1 MSTDLVNPM
10 TTSIQQVRLVSW
22 KAPIGYAVI
31 AILSLLLF
39 VGLASDGVATFVLTK
54 DNAAIQLAPIDVG
67 ARAFGVIVA
76 IALVVLTGVAF
87 LLAARRRPVPIWLT
101 LAFGLLFVVG
111 FLAWATGAATQ
122 TNTLQVAGL
131 LAGTFGVAV
140 PLIYG
145 SLSGVIGE
153 RVGVVNIAIEGQL
166 LFGAFGAALVAT
178 MTGSPWAGLFAAAV
192 AGVLVAFVLAAF
204 SIRYFVDQIITG
216 VVLNLLVV
224 GVTSFFYSALM
235 TGNPETYND
244 PRLAQFS
251 KFPIP
256 GLSEIPLLGPMFFEQ
271 TLIGYLAI
279 VAVLVTWFALYRT
292 KWGLRLRSVGEHP
305 TAADTVG
312 INVNRT
318 RFWNVALGGAI
329 AGIGGASYT
338 IGTGV
343 AFGENMT
350 GGAGYIALAAV
361 IFGQWDPLKAALAAL
376 LFGFTSNLGSQ
387 LSLIGSPVPSV
398 FMLMLPYVVT
408 ILAVAGLVG
417 RSRPPAADGV
427 PYIKS

>member
-1 MSTDLVNPM
+1 MSGMVQTQTGGLQRVA
-10 TTSIQQVRLVSW
+10 IVSW
-22 KAPIGYAVI
+22 KAQIGYAVI
-31 AILSLLLF
+31 AALSLLLF
-39 VGLASDGVATFVLTK
+39 VGLGHDGVASFVLTEGGS
-54 DNAAIQLAPIDVG
+54 AWQLPPIEVG
-67 ARAFGVIVA
+67 ARSFG
-76 IALVVLTGVAF
+76 LVVAVLLVAMTVVAF
-87 LLAARRRPVPIWLT
+87 VLAARRRRVPIWLT
-101 LAFGLLFVVG
+101 LVFGLLFIVG
-111 FLAWATGAATQ
+111 FLAWAAGAATLS
-122 TNTLQVAGL
+122 NTLQIAGL
-131 LAGTFGVAV
+131 LAGSFGVAV

-145 SLSGVIGE
+145 SLAGVIGE

-166 LFGAFGAALVAT
+166 LFGAFSAALVAT
-178 MTGSPWAGLFAAAV
+178 MTGSPWAGLIAAAV

-216 VVLNLLVV
+216 VVLNLLIV
-224 GVTSFFYSALM
+224 GLTSFFYSALM
-235 TGNPETYND
+235 TKQPETFNN
-244 PRLAQFS
+244 PSVAQFTRV
-251 KFPIP
+251 PIP
-256 GLSEIPLLGPMFFEQ
+256 VLSDIPIIGPMLFKQ

-279 VAVLVTWFALYRT
+279 IAVIAVWFGLYRT

-318 RFWNVALGGAI
+318 RFWNVSLGGAL

-338 IGTGV
+338 IGAGV
-343 AFGENMT
+343 GFGENMT

-361 IFGQWDPLKAALAAL
+361 IFGQWDPVKAALAAL

-387 LSLIGSPVPSV
+387 LSIIGSPVPSV

-417 RSRPPAADGV
+417 RSRPPAADGE

>member
-1 MSTDLVNPM
+1 MSDLVHPM
-10 TTSIQQVRLVSW
+10 TTSIQRVAIVSW
-22 KAPIGYAVI
+22 KAPIGYAII
-31 AILSLLLF
+31 AALSLLLF
-39 VGLASDGVATFVLTK
+39 VGLANDGVATFVLTEQ
-54 DNAAIQLAPIDVG
+54 DATIQLAPVVVG
-67 ARAFGVIVA
+67 ARSFGLIVG
-76 IALVVLTGVAF
+76 VVLTLMTIAAF
-87 LLAARRRPVPIWLT
+87 VLATRRRPVPVWLT
-101 LAFGLLFVVG
+101 LVFGLIFIVG
-111 FLAWATGAATQ
+111 FLTWAAGAATLS
-122 TNTLQVAGL
+122 NTLQVAGL
-131 LAGTFGVAV
+131 LAGSFGVAV

-145 SLSGVIGE
+145 SLAGVIGE

-178 MTGSPWAGLFAAAV
+178 ITGSPWAGLIAAAV
-192 AGVLVAFVLAAF
+192 AGMLVAFVLAIF

-224 GVTSFFYSALM
+224 GLTSFFYSALM
-235 TGNPETYND
+235 TDNTEALNNP
-244 PRLAQFS
+244 RQAQFTRFS
-251 KFPIP
+251 IP
-256 GLSEIPLLGPMFFEQ
+256 LLSEIPLIGPMLFKQ
-271 TLIGYLAI
+271 SLIGYIAI
-279 VAVLVTWFALYRT
+279 VAVFVVWFGLYRT
-292 KWGLRLRSVGEHP
+292 KWGLRVRSVGEHP

-329 AGIGGASYT
+329 AGVGGASYT
-338 IGTGV
+338 IGAGV
-343 AFGENMT
+343 GFGENMT

-387 LSLIGSPVPSV
+387 LSIIGSPVPSV

-417 RSRPPAADGV
+417 RSNPPAATGK
-427 PYIKS
+427 PYLKS